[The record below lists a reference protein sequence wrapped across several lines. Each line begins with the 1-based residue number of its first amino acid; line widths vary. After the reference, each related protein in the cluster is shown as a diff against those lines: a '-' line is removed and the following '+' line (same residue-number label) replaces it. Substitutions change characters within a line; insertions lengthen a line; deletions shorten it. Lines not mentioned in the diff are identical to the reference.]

1 MILIQLMQFRFYLI
15 FQEKQTFICRKK
27 IRPKTLIVNFIQL
40 FDELAGVLGIML
52 QREEELLDQQIEALI
67 EERNQAR
74 KDKNFARADE
84 IRDLLKEQNIIL
96 EDTAQG
102 VRWKREK

>member
-1 MILIQLMQFRFYLI
+1 L
-15 FQEKQTFICRKK
+15 QEKNTSKSVITEFI
-27 IRPKTLIVNFIQL
+27 NL
-40 FDELAGVLGIML
+40 FDELAGVLGL
-52 QREEELLDQQIEALI
+52 KLHKEEELLDEQIEALI

-74 KDKNFARADE
+74 KEKNFARADE

-102 VRWKREK
+102 VRWKRDK